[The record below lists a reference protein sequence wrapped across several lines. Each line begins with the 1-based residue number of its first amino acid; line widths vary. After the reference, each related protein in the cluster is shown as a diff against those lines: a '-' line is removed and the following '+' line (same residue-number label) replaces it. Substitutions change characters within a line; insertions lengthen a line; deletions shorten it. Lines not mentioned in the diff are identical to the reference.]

1 MLKYLYLSPL
11 LFLSMSCTI
20 RDFYVNP
27 NVDSIF
33 RPTAHKVTVENV
45 DMAARHEVITLPISI
60 RYEDPHG
67 MKKIEVTYAKGT
79 AGSYSAEQT
88 FTPPYPYRA
97 TAVYQVPPIGI
108 GNKHPFVIKTTTVD
122 PNGGADVVHTLSYEL
137 EIIASHVSFDIE
149 YPKTRPSSGTWPVSA
164 KIVITIKTGIAY
176 KSGTVGRYTL
186 TGGSPFTVTMAA
198 AGYSDVPGASFSIPI
213 VIEGVNSSVKRTNIT
228 IR

>member
-67 MKKIEVTYAKGT
+67 MKKIEVTY
-79 AGSYSAEQT
+79 GSRTDYSAEQT

-122 PNGGADVVHTLSYEL
+122 PDSGADVVHTLSYEL

-149 YPKTRPSSGTWPVSA
+149 YPKTRPSSDTWPVSA

-176 KSGTVGRYTL
+176 KSGSVGSHTL
-186 TGGSPFTVTMAA
+186 TGIPPFTVTMDE
-198 AGYSDVPGASFSIPI
+198 AGHPRVPAGSFSIPI
-213 VIEGVNSSVKRTNIT
+213 VINGINDSVKRTNIT
-228 IR
+228 IK